1 MKYLPSRNKATSF
14 VESTPNIFNNKVF
27 IMKYGVEDVYV
38 DSIKTEGAKRSK
50 TPSPDHD
57 EGEHLDFVGDCV
69 RVIT

>member
-1 MKYLPSRNKATSF
+1 
-14 VESTPNIFNNKVF
+14 
-27 IMKYGVEDVYV
+27 MKYGVEDVYV